1 MKIKLFVFM
10 NNRNLIIRIHELNT
24 HFNYYSIRGS
34 NIFFCN
40 NSPLFEYQQLI
51 SNGTATALELAFDR
65 RRSRLAI
72 KMIRYTVRK
81 PREIVLFEIHLRP
94 LATGSLELSV
104 QSHH

>member
-1 MKIKLFVFM
+1 M

-72 KMIRYTVRK
+72 KMIRYTV
-81 PREIVLFEIHLRP
+81 PW
-94 LATGSLELSV
+94 
-104 QSHH
+104 HHESTIYHIRIRAAS